1 MHIIFVIDYY
11 KTRKRG
17 VYMYLSKFTDYS
29 FRALIYLAENRDK
42 LCTVEELAKKL
53 EISEHHLK
61 KIIHKLA
68 KTDLI
73 ISMKGRTGGLK
84 LGLEPQDINLG
95 EVIRITEDNLNIAQC
110 FNKDNCCPYITSDCK
125 IKGIMKESLD
135 AFLHEFSRYTLS
147 DVL

>member
-1 MHIIFVIDYY
+1 
-11 KTRKRG
+11 
-17 VYMYLSKFTDYS
+17 MYLSKFTDYS
-29 FRALIYLAENRDK
+29 FRALVYLAENRDK

-84 LGLEPQDINLG
+84 LGLDPQNINLG
-95 EVIRITEDNLNIAQC
+95 EVILVIEDNLNIAQC
-110 FNKDNCCPYITSDCK
+110 FNKDDCCPFINSGCK
-125 IKGIMKESLD
+125 LKGIMQNSLS
-135 AFLHEFSRYTLS
+135 AFLNEFSQYTLQDLLKQENIS
-147 DVL
+147 V

>member
-1 MHIIFVIDYY
+1 
-11 KTRKRG
+11 
-17 VYMYLSKFTDYS
+17 MYLSKFTDYS
-29 FRALIYLAENRDK
+29 FRALVYLAENKDK

-84 LGLEPQDINLG
+84 LGLDPNEINLG
-95 EVIRITEDNLNIAQC
+95 EVVKITEDNLNIAQS
-110 FNKDNCCPYITSDCK
+110 FSKDNCCPYISSECK
-125 IKGIMKESLD
+125 LKGIMKDSLD
-135 AFLHEFSRYTLS
+135 AFLHEFSKYTLK
-147 DVL
+147 DIL

>member
-1 MHIIFVIDYY
+1 
-11 KTRKRG
+11 
-17 VYMYLSKFTDYS
+17 MYLSKFTDYS
-29 FRALIYLAENRDK
+29 FRALVYLAENRDR

-84 LGLEPQDINLG
+84 LGLDPQDINLG
-95 EVIRITEDNLNIAQC
+95 EVIKITEDNLNIAQC
-110 FNKDNCCPYITSDCK
+110 FNKGYCCPYMGSKCK
-125 IKGIMKESLD
+125 VKGIMKDSLD
-135 AFLHEFSRYTLS
+135 AFLYEFSKYTLN
-147 DVL
+147 DIL

>member
-1 MHIIFVIDYY
+1 
-11 KTRKRG
+11 
-17 VYMYLSKFTDYS
+17 MYLSKFTDYS

-42 LCTVEELAKKL
+42 LCTVEELAKKI

-95 EVIRITEDNLNIAQC
+95 EVIKITEDNLNIAQC
-110 FNKDNCCPYITSDCK
+110 FNKENCCPYMTYDCK
-125 IKGIMKESLD
+125 VKGIMKSSLD
-135 AFLHEFSRYTLS
+135 AFINEFSRYTLS

>member
-1 MHIIFVIDYY
+1 
-11 KTRKRG
+11 
-17 VYMYLSKFTDYS
+17 MYLSKFTDYS
-29 FRALIYLAENRDK
+29 FRALVYLAENREK

-84 LGLEPQDINLG
+84 LGLDPKEINLG
-95 EVIRITEDNLNIAQC
+95 EVVKITEDNLNIAQC
-110 FNKDNCCPYITSDCK
+110 FSKENCCPYISSECK
-125 IKGIMKESLD
+125 LKGIMKESLD
-135 AFLHEFSRYTLS
+135 AFLYKFSQYTLE
-147 DVL
+147 DIL

>member
-1 MHIIFVIDYY
+1 
-11 KTRKRG
+11 
-17 VYMYLSKFTDYS
+17 MYLSKFTDYS
-29 FRALIYLAENRDK
+29 FRALVYLAENRDK

-84 LGLEPQDINLG
+84 LGLDPKDINLG
-95 EVIRITEDNLNIAQC
+95 EVIKITEDNLNIAQC
-110 FNKDNCCPYITSDCK
+110 FSKEGCCPRIGSECK
-125 IKGIMKESLD
+125 VRGIMKDSLN
-135 AFLHEFSRYTLS
+135 AFLHEFSKYTLQ